1 MSSPRDSSGPP
12 PAARAARGD
21 GEAEPRAGA
30 LRIGA
35 ARSMGKG
42 GGETEPRTGAVSIGS
57 TRGAAK
63 SGGGKAGAPAG
74 RFGRLGAPSFRRLAA
89 GWYALLERPWIWLTA
104 TLVLGTWVLVAPALL
119 FAPRVDAGSIAGRD
133 FVAPGDLELLDAA
146 ATAEKRRRASEEV
159 LPVFDHDPAVR
170 ADLEADLG
178 RLFAHGRRLAAAR
191 EAAAAGAPA
200 GAPAGGDAAA
210 LAAALHEVSG
220 LVVSPEQAAALAA
233 NDFSPDLEDR
243 VRGVAGQALGRLV
256 VANKAWLRD
265 NPLRGVTVRDL
276 GTGEESPDYDPYDR
290 LGYPDEVRE
299 FIGSQVRSWQGLSA
313 RERREVVDLLVAN
326 VTPNLHRNRTETER
340 RREAAAGAVEPLYT
354 RVRKGQ
360 VIVRKGDEVSAA
372 EAEAIARLTGRSPLH
387 ERVLPLL
394 GTLFLLALALV
405 VLRLAMRDERVADH
419 SPGRAY
425 AEAVVLL
432 LLSLVGAKFGFT
444 VARALAAAFDGPP
457 LASAESW
464 VWALPFASLA
474 LLAALLLG
482 RPAALVLSVVFA
494 ILASRLAPAAPM
506 AVAIYSL
513 AGSLAALYG
522 LQRYQ
527 FKQRLVLTR
536 IGLVIGAVNAGAVL
550 LLLALAGAAD
560 RGPAQIAFDLVCAFT
575 GGLVVAAVAAFMVP
589 ILESLFAITT
599 DIKLIELANTNLP
612 LLQRLAFEAPG
623 TFQHSLMVANL
634 GKVGCE
640 ATGGDPT
647 LAYTAGLYHDVG
659 KVYRPEYFVENQRP
673 DHNPH
678 DKLQPSMSAL
688 ILVSHIKD
696 GVELGTEHQ
705 LPRVI
710 LDAVEQHHGTRLIKF
725 FYNRALQQCDPD
737 TGTVREDEYRY
748 PGPKPQNKVMGVL
761 MLADAVEAAS
771 RTLIEPTPAKV
782 RALVRTLIDDCLADG
797 QLDHTDL
804 TLADLRRVAEA
815 FQRVLTNIFH
825 RRIDYPGFDFN
836 APPRRERERRAV
848 AEAAQAS

>member
-1 MSSPRDSSGPP
+1 VAQSPQSSGSR
-12 PAARAARGD
+12 PAGRAARGD
-21 GEAEPRAGA
+21 GEAEPRTGGQRTGA
-30 LRIGA
+30 TRTA
-35 ARSMGKG
+35 GKG
-42 GGETEPRTGAVSIGS
+42 GGGSGA
-57 TRGAAK
+57 RAE
-63 SGGGKAGAPAG
+63 
-74 RFGRLGAPSFRRLAA
+74 RFGRLRGLSWRRIAA
-89 GWYALLERPWIWLTA
+89 GWFALLERPWVWLIA
-104 TLVLGTWVLVAPALL
+104 ALVLGTWALVSPALL
-119 FAPRVDAGSIAGRD
+119 FAPHLDAGSIAGRD
-133 FVAPGDLELLDAA
+133 FAAPADLELLDAA
-146 ATAEKRRRASEEV
+146 ATAEKRRRARQQV
-159 LPVFDHDPAVR
+159 LTVYDHDPAVR
-170 ADLEADLG
+170 ADLEADLA
-178 RLFAHGRRLAAAR
+178 RLFASGRRLAAALE
-191 EAAAAGAPA
+191 EAAEEGAPSR
-200 GAPAGGDAAA
+200 AGGEPAD
-210 LAAALHEVSG
+210 LAATLQEASDLT
-220 LVVSPEQAAALAA
+220 VSPEQAAALAA
-233 NDFSPDLEDR
+233 NGFSADLEDR

-256 VANKAWLRD
+256 VANKARLED
-265 NPLRGVTVRDL
+265 NPLRGITVHN
-276 GTGEESPDYDPYDR
+276 GATGEERADYDPYDR

-299 FIGSQVRSWQGLSA
+299 FIGSQVRAWQGLSA

-326 VTPNLHRNRTETER
+326 VTPNLHRNPTETER
-340 RREAAAGAVEPLYT
+340 RREAAAAAVEPLYT

-360 VIVRKGDEVSAA
+360 VIVRQGDEVTTA
-372 EAEAIARLTGRSPLH
+372 EAEVIARFTGRSPLH
-387 ERVLPLL
+387 ERALPVL
-394 GTLFLLALALV
+394 GTVFLLALALV

-425 AEAVVLL
+425 AEAVILL

-444 VARALAAAFDGPP
+444 VARALAAAFDAAP

-464 VWALPFASLA
+464 GWALPFASLA

-482 RPAALVLSVVFA
+482 RQAALVLSVVFA
-494 ILASRLAPAAPM
+494 VLVSRLAAGAPI
-506 AVAIYSL
+506 AVVIYSL

-536 IGLVIGAVNAGAVL
+536 IGLLVGAVNAGAVL

-560 RGPAQIAFDLVCAFT
+560 RGPAQIAFDLVCAFA
-575 GGLVVAAVAAFMVP
+575 GGLLVAAVAAFMVP

-623 TFQHSLMVANL
+623 SFQHSLMVANL
-634 GKVGCE
+634 AKVGCE

-659 KVYRPEYFVENQRP
+659 KVFRPEYFVENQRP

-688 ILVSHIKD
+688 ILVNHIKE
-696 GVELGTEHQ
+696 GVELGREHH

-710 LDAVEQHHGTRLIKF
+710 LDAIEQHHGTRLITF
-725 FYNRALQQCDPD
+725 FFNRALQQCDPD

-782 RALVRTLIDDCLADG
+782 RALIRTLIDDCLADG

-836 APPRRERERRAV
+836 APPRREPREQRAV

>member
-1 MSSPRDSSGPP
+1 VAQPGSSSGPRS
-12 PAARAARGD
+12 AGRARGD
-21 GEAEPRAGA
+21 GDA
-30 LRIGA
+30 
-35 ARSMGKG
+35 
-42 GGETEPRTGAVSIGS
+42 EPRTGALRTGS
-57 TRGAAK
+57 TRAAAK
-63 SGGGKAGAPAG
+63 PGGGTGARG
-74 RFGRLGAPSFRRLAA
+74 GRLGRLRGVSWRRIAA
-89 GWYALLERPWIWLTA
+89 GWFALFERPWAWLIA
-104 TLVLGTWVLVAPALL
+104 TLVLGTWALVSPALL
-119 FAPRVDAGSIAGRD
+119 FAPHVDAGSIAGRD
-133 FVAPGDLELLDAA
+133 FVAPADLELLDAA
-146 ATAEKRRRASEEV
+146 ATAEKRRRAREQI
-159 LPVFDHDPAVR
+159 LPVYDHDPAVR
-170 ADLEADLG
+170 ADLEADLT
-178 RLFAHGRRLAAAR
+178 RLFAFGRRLEAVRQQAVEQGAEPPLGDPDELAAR
-191 EAAAAGAPA
+191 
-200 GAPAGGDAAA
+200 
-210 LAAALHEVSG
+210 LHEASG
-220 LVVSPEQAAALAA
+220 LVVSPVQAAALDA
-233 NDFSPDLEDR
+233 NDFSADLEDR

-256 VANKAWLRD
+256 VANKAWLED
-265 NPLRGVTVRDL
+265 NPLRGVTVRNL

-299 FIGSQVRSWQGLSA
+299 FIGSQVRAWQGLSA

-340 RREAAAGAVEPLYT
+340 RREAAATAVEPLYT

-360 VIVRKGDEVSAA
+360 VIVRKGDEVTDA
-372 EAEAIARLTGRSPLH
+372 EAEAIARLTGKSPLH
-387 ERVLPLL
+387 ERALPVL
-394 GTLFLLALALV
+394 GTVFLLSLALV

-419 SPGRAY
+419 SPARAY
-425 AEAVVLL
+425 VEAVVLL
-432 LLSLVGAKFGFT
+432 LMALVGAKFGFT
-444 VARALAAAFDGPP
+444 VARALAAASDAAP
-457 LASAESW
+457 LTSAESW
-464 VWALPFASLA
+464 GWTLPFASLA

-482 RPAALVLSVVFA
+482 RQAALVLSVVFA
-494 ILASRLAPAAPM
+494 VLVSRLAAGPPV
-506 AVAIYSL
+506 AVVIYCL

-536 IGLVIGAVNAGAVL
+536 IGLLVGAVNAGAVL

-560 RGPAQIAFDLVCAFT
+560 RGPAQIAFDLVCAFA
-575 GGLVVAAVAAFMVP
+575 GGLLVAAVAAFMVP

-634 GKVGCE
+634 AKVGCE
-640 ATGGDPT
+640 AVGGDPT

-688 ILVSHIKD
+688 ILVNHIKE
-696 GVELGTEHQ
+696 GVELGREHH
-705 LPRVI
+705 LPRVV
-710 LDAVEQHHGTRLIKF
+710 LDAIEQHHGTRLITF
-725 FYNRALQQCDPD
+725 FFNRALQQCDPD

-782 RALVRTLIDDCLADG
+782 RALIRTLIDDCLADG

-836 APPRRERERRAV
+836 APPRREQRERRAV
-848 AEAAQAS
+848 AGAAQAS